1 VNKLFRKHLTIM
13 VIIGLLSVPVVM
25 YPSER
30 VTAGSSDGWNLAT
43 AILANQSTLINA
55 QYTDRDQD
63 GCRQSVVLSSL
74 GTMIPTDGSTFLLMS
89 TGIAGSVPVTTGGDN
104 PGSERGTWFRNIH
117 GNPRDE
123 ATLTME
129 LQVPLYMHY
138 LYYDVQFFTTEYPD
152 YIGTKYN
159 DKFTVTVDSPSQG
172 ITTHVIDVNGG
183 DFVLNSFDIPGTGF
197 DVFAKDL
204 YTGEPTDPSDVD
216 ILTRV
221 PGIPGADAGA
231 TALVSREHPVFPNE
245 IITVTFNI
253 KDTGDNQ
260 FDSAVFIDNVM
271 FSGYA
276 KTDIIA
282 RKTVNDLNGHLP
294 EPGDTLKY
302 SISIS
307 NIGNINQNNNPGN
320 EFEDALPENTTYVSG
335 SLTATSGTA
344 VYNEGE
350 NKIMWDGDIPA
361 ESSVALTFRV
371 TIDMGLPNGIPISNQ
386 GTVYWDSDESGTN
399 DATELTDDPVT
410 DDGIDLDGDGDTE
423 DDDPTTVVVLSY
435 EPTSIL
441 TEDFSDDFPGGIA
454 TQTYYGY
461 KWFTTTEGTIG
472 SNFEV
477 ASSYHYSTAQSFK
490 IQIRSSGSPQYWDYN
505 LISFNSEIEWWE
517 AWFACGNTSEAADL
531 LLKFKDENGI
541 DIAKIKFEYLQE
553 GTDYPSDY
561 ILKLYYSKPSG
572 AWIPLDSEYPG
583 GYLYNGWY
591 KLRLEI
597 NGTNYINYSLYQNG
611 IGLTDSARDSDLGQ
625 SSSFSNVASIEWSST
640 KTPVVCPM
648 FFWDE
653 HKIGI
658 AALS

>member
-1 VNKLFRKHLTIM
+1 MI
-13 VIIGLLSVPVVM
+13 IIGLLSVPVVM

-55 QYTDRDQD
+55 QYTDMDQEW
-63 GCRQSVVLSSL
+63 CRQSVVLSSL
-74 GTMIPTDGSTFLLMS
+74 GTMIPTDGSTFLLLS
-89 TGIAGSVPVTTGGDN
+89 TGIAGLVPVTTGGDN
-104 PGSERGTWFRNIH
+104 PGSERGTWFRNRY

-152 YIGTKYN
+152 YIGTRYN

-172 ITTHVIDVNGG
+172 TTTHVIDVNGG
-183 DFVLNSFDIPGTGF
+183 DFVLTSLDIPDTGF
-197 DVFAKDL
+197 DVFAKDV

-221 PGIPGADAGA
+221 PGTPGADAGA

-245 IITVTFNI
+245 TITVTFNI

-294 EPGDTLKY
+294 EPGDTLEY

-320 EFEDALPENTTYVSG
+320 EFEDAIPENTTYVSG

-344 VYNEGE
+344 TYNEGE
-350 NKIMWDGDIPA
+350 NKITWDGNIPA

-399 DATELTDDPVT
+399 DATELTDDPAA
-410 DDGIDLDGDGDTE
+410 DDGIDLDGDGDTG
-423 DDDPTTVVVLSY
+423 DDDPTTVIVLSY
-435 EPTSIL
+435 EPTSTL
-441 TEDFSDDFPGGIA
+441 TEDFSDDIPGGNA
-454 TQTYYGY
+454 TQTYYSY
-461 KWFTTTEGTIG
+461 KWFTTSEGAIG

-490 IQIRSSGSPQYWDYN
+490 TQMRSSGGLQYWDYN
-505 LISFNSEIEWWE
+505 LTNFNSEIEWWE
-517 AWFACGNTSEAADL
+517 IWFTCGNTSEAADL
-531 LLKFKDENGI
+531 ILKFKDANGV
-541 DIAKIKFEYLQE
+541 DIAKIKFEYMQE

-561 ILKLYYSKPSG
+561 VLKLYYSKPSDV
-572 AWIPLDSEYPG
+572 WTPLASGYQG

-597 NGTNYINYSLYQNG
+597 NSTNYINYSLYQNN
-611 IGLTDSARDSDLGQ
+611 IGLVDSALDSALG
-625 SSSFSNVASIEWSST
+625 SLFSQLASVEWSST
-640 KTPVVCPM
+640 KTPAVCPM

-658 AALS
+658 VPLS